1 MTVRVIDLTREMK
14 DGMEAWPG
22 DAVGLRIERLARV
35 GHDGHNL
42 SHFTY
47 LDCHCGTHI
56 DSPLH
61 FIESGE
67 DLTEVPLRIYP
78 AVVVS
83 TSAKRIEPETFQ
95 KAGPL
100 EGRAILAH
108 TGWDTHVGRP
118 DFYRDFPYVTP
129 EAARFLV
136 GSGVALLGLDTPSP
150 DQGKSTDHP
159 VHHILLGEGI
169 PIVEGLVQLG
179 KIIAEG
185 GTPHF
190 IAFPLKVKGLE
201 ACPVRAAAL
210 FFTP

>member
-14 DGMEAWPG
+14 DGMETWPG

-35 GHDGHNL
+35 EADGHNL

-47 LDCHCGTHI
+47 LGCHCGTHI

-150 DQGKSTDHP
+150 DPDESTDHP
-159 VHHILLGEGI
+159 VHHILLGNRI
-169 PIVEGLVQLG
+169 PIVEGLVHLG
-179 KIIAEG
+179 KVIAEG

>member
-1 MTVRVIDLTREMK
+1 MTVRVIDLTREIK
-14 DGMEAWPG
+14 DGMETWPG

-35 GHDGHNL
+35 EHDGYNL
-42 SHFTY
+42 SRFTH

-67 DLTEVPLRIYP
+67 DLAEMPLRILP

-83 TSAKRIEPETFQ
+83 TSVKRIGPETFQ
-95 KAGPL
+95 KAEPL
-100 EGRAILAH
+100 EGHAILVH

-118 DFYRDFPYVTP
+118 DFYRDFPYITP

-136 GSGVALLGLDTPSP
+136 GSGIALLGLDTPSP
-150 DQGKSTDHP
+150 DQGASTDYP
-159 VHHILLGEGI
+159 AHHILLGNKI
-169 PIVEGLVQLG
+169 SIVEGLVQLG
-179 KIIAEG
+179 NIIAEG

-190 IAFPLKVKGLE
+190 IAFPLKVKDLE

>member
-1 MTVRVIDLTREMK
+1 MTIRVIDLTREMK
-14 DGMEAWPG
+14 DGMETWPG

-35 GHDGHNL
+35 EHDGHNL

-136 GSGVALLGLDTPSP
+136 GSGIALLGLDTPSP
-150 DQGKSTDHP
+150 DPDESTDHP

-169 PIVEGLVQLG
+169 PIVEGLVHLG
-179 KIIAEG
+179 KVIAEG

-201 ACPVRAAAL
+201 ACPVRAAVL

>member
-1 MTVRVIDLTREMK
+1 LTVRVIDLTREMK
-14 DGMEAWPG
+14 DGMEVWPG
-22 DAVGLRIERLARV
+22 NTIGVRIEHLARV
-35 GHDGHNL
+35 EHEGHNL
-42 SHFTY
+42 SRFTH

-67 DLTEVPLRIYP
+67 DLTEIPLRIYS
-78 AVVVS
+78 AVAVS
-83 TSAKRIEPETFQ
+83 TSVKRIGPEPFQ

-136 GSGVALLGLDTPSP
+136 GSGIALLGLDTPSP
-150 DQGKSTDHP
+150 DQGESTDHP
-159 VHHILLGEGI
+159 VHHILLGGGI
-169 PIVEGLVQLG
+169 PIVEGLVRLG
-179 KIIAEG
+179 KVIAEG

-190 IAFPLKVKGLE
+190 IAFPLKVKDLE